1 MQRSDALI
9 HNVYPMTK
17 ELHRKI
23 AIRFMKPNSFQVNGI
38 TVDLIDDSENYLPL
52 EEIFVGFTDRK
63 LTQTTIQ

>member
-1 MQRSDALI
+1 MA
-9 HNVYPMTK
+9 K

-23 AIRFMKPNSFQVNGI
+23 AIPFMKPNSFQVNGI

-63 LTQTTIQ
+63 LTQKTIQ